1 MKHMT
6 LQLKLTLLTA
16 LILLLT
22 TSALTWISVSSA
34 QSTLIAPLLSTSTMQ
49 PSPSPSV
56 SSESTF
62 SDMDNAWI
70 SPSTAIEAKK
80 LFDFRLIVFDGIV
93 TLVGVIAVYFVTGHV
108 LRPLHELSQ
117 TVKEIDENSLSNR
130 LPQNCSKDEVGILT
144 TCFNQ
149 MLQRI
154 EDAFVRQKRFTANA
168 AHELKTPLAVIKT
181 TAQVLEQDDQA
192 DLECYRQNNQR
203 LILNVD
209 RLAGVVDDLLVM
221 VSIGEYVIE
230 KQPVQLDA
238 LLDAIQDEYAPMLEQ
253 KQIQYVTS
261 VGDLCVCSNPEF
273 LYQILSNLI
282 VNACKYGNAGGS
294 IHVDAHAAKQEVV
307 IKVSDDGPGIAAE
320 HLPYLFD
327 AFYRVDKSRSRE
339 MGGSG
344 LGLAL
349 VKTITDALHGT
360 ITVQSGLNKGT
371 CFTITLP
378 Q

>member
-1 MKHMT
+1 MKHLT

-16 LILLLT
+16 LVLLLA
-22 TSALTWISVSSA
+22 TSTLTWISVSSA
-34 QSTLIAPLLSTSTMQ
+34 QSTLLSPLLSASTMQ
-49 PSPSPSV
+49 PSPNPSV
-56 SSESTF
+56 RSESTYN
-62 SDMDNAWI
+62 DMDGAWL

-93 TLVGVIAVYFVTGHV
+93 TLIGVIAVYFVTGHV
-108 LRPLHELSQ
+108 LRPLHDLSK
-117 TVKEIDENSLSNR
+117 TVKEIDEHSLANR
-130 LPQNCSKDEVGILT
+130 LPENHSKDEVGILT

-192 DLECYRQNNQR
+192 DLECYRQNNQK
-203 LILNVD
+203 LILNVN
-209 RLAGVVDDLLVM
+209 RLAGVVDDLLLM
-221 VSIGEYVIE
+221 ASIGECTIE
-230 KQPVQLDA
+230 NEPVQLDA
-238 LLDAIQDEYAPMLEQ
+238 LVDAIQDEYSPMLEQ
-253 KQIQYVTS
+253 KQIQYTSS
-261 VGDLCVCSNPEF
+261 VGELSICSNPDF

-282 VNACKYGNAGGS
+282 VNACKYGNVGGN
-294 IHVDAHAAKQEVV
+294 IHIDAYTAQQTAV
-307 IKVSDDGPGIAAE
+307 IKVSDDGPGIATE

-349 VKTITDALHGT
+349 VKTITEALHGT
-360 ITVQSGLNKGT
+360 ITVQSCLNQGT